1 MVNIITKFSEF
12 HLPKILLQSIER
24 IKYNTSTPIQSK
36 AIPLILQGK
45 DVLASAQTG
54 TGKTAA
60 FIIPVLAKLAEDP
73 SNRTVVL
80 APTRELALQI
90 VDFAKSLLGRNSHIK
105 TALLIGGASIE
116 LQLKQLKAKP
126 QLIIGTPGR
135 LNHHLKEKNLVPSSI
150 KTLVLDEIDN
160 MLDLGFG
167 IQLEKIIKLLPKAR
181 QTLMFSAT
189 LPENIIAL
197 AQKYLNNPVTVA
209 VDSASKKSHSKIK
222 QQVIYASEPEKY
234 NHLVKE
240 IRNRDGSIIVFVNT
254 RFSAKKLLDKLKVD
268 QLFAKAMH
276 GDLKQRQRNQ
286 VLKSFRNESYRI
298 LIATNIAARGL
309 DIPHVKHVINYDVPQ
324 CSDDYIHRIG
334 RTGRAGNDGFAI
346 SFVSPYDKS
355 KWKAINRKIDI
366 KLQS

>member
-1 MVNIITKFSEF
+1 MVSIITNFSEF
-12 HLPKILLQSIER
+12 HLPKVLLQSIER
-24 IKYNTSTPIQSK
+24 IKYNTPTPIQNK
-36 AIPLILQGK
+36 AIPFILKGQ

-60 FIIPVLAKLAEDP
+60 FIIPVIAKLTENP
-73 SNRTVVL
+73 SSTTMVL
-80 APTRELALQI
+80 APTRELATQI
-90 VDFAKSLLGRNSHIK
+90 IDFAKSLLGRNSHIK

-135 LNHHLKEKNLVPSSI
+135 VNHHLKEKSIVSSSI
-150 KTLVLDEIDN
+150 TSLVLDEIDT

-167 IQLEKIIKLLPKAR
+167 IQLEKIINFLPKTR

-189 LPENIIAL
+189 LPDNIVAL
-197 AQKYLNNPVTVA
+197 AQKYLNKPVTVA
-209 VDSASKKSHSKIK
+209 VDTASKKSNGKIK

-254 RFSAKKLLDKLKVD
+254 RFLAKKLLDKLKVD

-286 VLKSFRNESYRI
+286 IIKSFRNESYRI

-334 RTGRAGNDGFAI
+334 RTGRAGNEGFAV
-346 SFVSPYDKS
+346 SLVSPYDKS

-366 KLQS
+366 N